1 MKNFNTGLLIILALL
16 SVGVLFKLFQFD
28 DKYKQMQ
35 TELTKVNE
43 QLNKAVRLSNDAE
56 KEIDILIKKI
66 GNDYLKELKALNSSK
81 NKLVNDQ
88 RMTQKEKEL
97 QLQKINKEI
106 RTIESEHNLILK
118 ELKDDED

>member
-106 RTIESEHNLILK
+106 RTIESEHNNILK
-118 ELKDDED
+118 ELEDDED

>member
-1 MKNFNTGLLIILALL
+1 MKNLNTGLLIVLALL

-28 DKYKQMQ
+28 EKYKQMQ
-35 TELTKVNE
+35 TELTKANE

-106 RTIESEHNLILK
+106 RTIESEHNNILK
-118 ELKDDED
+118 ELEDDED

>member
-106 RTIESEHNLILK
+106 RAIESEHNLILK

>member
-106 RTIESEHNLILK
+106 RAIESEHNLILK
-118 ELKDDED
+118 ELEDDED